1 MFFNNINN
9 HFAGNNI
16 SCRNKIFM
24 DIIFVTK
31 IIAKFEVLLHNK
43 IIIKMII
50 NLTIAC
56 NCKIFLNPS
65 SNKTT
70 ITTKNWSSHELL
82 IAIAPWLTIKITR
95 EGSLAINDFII
106 WDITKND
113 SFIKKNFCKRLFS
126 KRDHCKKKWLQ
137 KAWNTW
143 LETQQKNYHMSLVKD
158 VNHDIINVINGE
170 NDMNSFWSIF

>member
-1 MFFNNINN
+1 
-9 HFAGNNI
+9 
-16 SCRNKIFM
+16 
-24 DIIFVTK
+24 
-31 IIAKFEVLLHNK
+31 
-43 IIIKMII
+43 
-50 NLTIAC
+50 
-56 NCKIFLNPS
+56 
-65 SNKTT
+65 
-70 ITTKNWSSHELL
+70 
-82 IAIAPWLTIKITR
+82 LTIKITR

-113 SFIKKNFCKRLFS
+113 SFIKKIFCKRLFS